1 MPLFAYKALSA
12 SGGVQTGEV
21 DAADRPEALRLLDR
35 RGLQPVSLKESAGSV
50 AVAKPKA
57 KDKEKPAPAPP
68 KAASKPTTPPA
79 AKAPVK
85 KSRKAASRDVI
96 DNSPDGPLK
105 LKRAEVIMF
114 TEELSDMLTA
124 GLQLEPAL
132 KSMEARQELGGLKDV
147 ASRIRQLV
155 RDGMNFSTALKR
167 VSPSFGPLYCSLAA
181 AGEASGALDTILKRQ
196 AHYLKTLADLQAR
209 LILAMIYPAFLVL
222 AGIGVSIVFV
232 TTLIPQLTTLIEST
246 PGGKL
251 PGPIKLMVA
260 ATDFLKNYW
269 YVILIIVL
277 AAALFFKAWKDNPD
291 NRLTWDRFK
300 LRAPLMGPVVTSR
313 FYVQF
318 LETMANLAGNGLPL
332 LRALE
337 LSRDATQNLAL
348 RTELNTVI
356 DQVGDGRAFSKALI
370 RTGAFP
376 PLLIDMVSVGEQTGK
391 LDISLRRAAE
401 RYDKELDKSLSRI
414 MALIMPVIL
423 IIMASLIGTMAY
435 LMITAIFQTIK
446 NLGA

>member
-1 MPLFAYKALSA
+1 
-12 SGGVQTGEV
+12 
-21 DAADRPEALRLLDR
+21 
-35 RGLQPVSLKESAGSV
+35 
-50 AVAKPKA
+50 
-57 KDKEKPAPAPP
+57 
-68 KAASKPTTPPA
+68 
-79 AKAPVK
+79 
-85 KSRKAASRDVI
+85 
-96 DNSPDGPLK
+96 
-105 LKRAEVIMF
+105 MF
-114 TEELSDMLTA
+114 TEELSDMLAA

-132 KSMEARQELGGLKDV
+132 KSMEGRQELGGLKDV
-147 ASRIRQLV
+147 AVRIRQLV

-196 AHYLKTLADLQAR
+196 AHYLKTLADLQSR
-209 LILAMIYPAFLVL
+209 LILAMIYPAFLVV
-222 AGIGVSIVFV
+222 AGLGVSIVFV

-246 PGGKL
+246 PGGSL

-260 ATDFLKNYW
+260 ATDFIKAYW
-269 YVILIIVL
+269 YVILILVV
-277 AAALFFKAWKDNPD
+277 AAALFFKAWKDNPE
-291 NRLTWDRFK
+291 NRLTWDKFK
-300 LRAPLMGPVVTSR
+300 LTAPLMGPVVSSR

-348 RTELNTVI
+348 RGELNTVI

-376 PLLIDMVSVGEQTGK
+376 ALLIDMVSVGEQTGK
-391 LDISLRRAAE
+391 LDVALRRAAE

-414 MALIMPVIL
+414 MALIMPTIL

>member
-1 MPLFAYKALSA
+1 MPLFAFKALSS

-21 DAADRPEALRLLDR
+21 DAADRTEALRVLDR
-35 RGLQPVSLKESAGSV
+35 RGLQPVSLKESSGSV

-57 KDKEKPAPAPP
+57 KDKPAPAQAKPAPRPAPP
-68 KAASKPTTPPA
+68 PASKVPG
-79 AKAPVK
+79 K

-114 TEELSDMLTA
+114 TA

-196 AHYLKTLADLQAR
+196 SHYLKTLADLQAR

-251 PGPIKLMVA
+251 PGPIKLMVG
-260 ATDFLKNYW
+260 ATDFLKSYW
-269 YVILIIVL
+269 YVMLILVL

-391 LDISLRRAAE
+391 LDVSLRRAAE

>member
-1 MPLFAYKALSA
+1 
-12 SGGVQTGEV
+12 V
-21 DAADRPEALRLLDR
+21 DAADRPEALRVLDK
-35 RGLQPVSLKESAGSV
+35 RGLQPVSLKESSSA
-50 AVAKPKA
+50 AAAKPKA
-57 KDKEKPAPAPP
+57 KESAAGPAPKPAS
-68 KAASKPTTPPA
+68 KAAPKPS
-79 AKAPVK
+79 AKEAED
-85 KSRKAASRDVI
+85 SKAA
-96 DNSPDGPLK
+96 DGPLK

-114 TEELSDMLTA
+114 TEELSDMLAA

-155 RDGMNFSTALKR
+155 RDGTNFSTALKR

-196 AHYLKTLADLQAR
+196 AHYLKTLAELQSR
-209 LILAMIYPAFLVL
+209 LILAMIYPAFLVV
-222 AGIGVSIVFV
+222 AGIGVAVVFV

-251 PGPIKLMVA
+251 PGPIKLMVG
-260 ATDFLKNYW
+260 ATDLIKAYW
-269 YVILIIVL
+269 YVILIVVVAGL
-277 AAALFFKAWKDNPD
+277 LFFKAWKDNPD
-291 NRLTWDRFK
+291 NTLTWDRFK
-300 LRAPLMGPVVTSR
+300 LRAPLIGPVVASR

-391 LDISLRRAAE
+391 LDVSLRRAAE

-414 MALIMPVIL
+414 MALIMPTIL
-423 IIMASLIGTMAY
+423 IIMAALIGTMAY